1 MSAPPINKR
10 LVMHEVIV
18 PKQLMDPNSILVI
31 QGEFVGWDVV
41 TCCAFPAESI
51 THVLVLLT
59 AGENR

>member
-1 MSAPPINKR
+1 
-10 LVMHEVIV
+10 MHEVIV